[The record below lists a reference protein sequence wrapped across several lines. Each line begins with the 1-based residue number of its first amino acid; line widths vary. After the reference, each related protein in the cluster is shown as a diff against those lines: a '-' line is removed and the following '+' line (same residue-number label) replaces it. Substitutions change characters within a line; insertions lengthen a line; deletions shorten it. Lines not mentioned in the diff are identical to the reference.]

1 MIGQYLSN
9 TNEIG
14 TIHILQNILQLNKA
28 LVLIC
33 AQSHKKNRVCFE
45 TISSILLHKF
55 YRTIVLQK
63 FGVLG
68 ASLYYMLSLSPPFSS

>member
-28 LVLIC
+28 QESFEGYKEEVLKEHMKC
-33 AQSHKKNRVCFE
+33 C
-45 TISSILLHKF
+45 
-55 YRTIVLQK
+55 IVVSE
-63 FGVLG
+63 GV
-68 ASLYYMLSLSPPFSS
+68 